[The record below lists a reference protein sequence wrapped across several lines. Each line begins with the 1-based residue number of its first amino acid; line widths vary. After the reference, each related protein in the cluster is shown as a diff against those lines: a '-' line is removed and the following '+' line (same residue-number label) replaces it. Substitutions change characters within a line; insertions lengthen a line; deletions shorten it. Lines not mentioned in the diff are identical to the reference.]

1 MCDRNDLLALMF
13 SNFWRL
19 QTPRA
24 TGKRLEQIIQIIDG
38 IIDDEAWTCHAKG
51 RNYGK
56 SARLSMADFA
66 PT

>member
-1 MCDRNDLLALMF
+1 MRGKNHRPPDPPRRPQMCDRNDLLALMF

-38 IIDDEAWTCHAKG
+38 IIDDEAWTCQG
-51 RNYGK
+51 
-56 SARLSMADFA
+56 S
-66 PT
+66 

>member
-38 IIDDEAWTCHAKG
+38 IIDDEAWTCQG
-51 RNYGK
+51 
-56 SARLSMADFA
+56 S
-66 PT
+66 